1 VPYIERL
8 ADAQLADGLERAGAV
23 LIEGPKACGKTAT
36 ASRQAASILHVDSD
50 PAVAAQVAVDPA
62 LALEGPK
69 PRLLDEWQLQ
79 QSLWNAVRRE
89 VDDSGERGQFI
100 LAGSTA
106 PAANAVRHSGAGR
119 FARLR
124 MRTMSLF
131 ESGESEGTVSLAA
144 LLEGDAPRSAGSR
157 LDFDSLLARIAR
169 GGWPGQVGLP
179 DRAAL
184 AGIRD
189 YATTVAT
196 VDIDSAGK
204 LRDPARVLRLMRAL
218 ARSTSTEVTVSTLAR
233 DEASLSRDAVREY
246 LDALSRIF
254 IIEDQ
259 PAWSAHLRS
268 SATLR
273 QEPKRHFAD
282 PSLALALVGADAAGL
297 RRDLAYAGQLF
308 ESFVVHELRVLAQ
321 PLDGEVFHARDS
333 AGREVDAIV
342 QLPSGQWAGFEVKL
356 GTSPETVDRAA
367 DSLRAFTKNIE
378 GAQDPVL
385 TVVTG
390 TGPSYRRADGV
401 NVVAVSALAP

>member
-1 VPYIERL
+1 MPYIERL
-8 ADAQLADGLERAGAV
+8 ADAQLVAALERAGAV

-36 ASRQAASILHVDSD
+36 ASRRAASILHVDSD
-50 PAVAAQVAVDPA
+50 PAVAAQVAVDPT
-62 LALEGPK
+62 LALEGAK

-100 LAGSTA
+100 LTGSTA
-106 PAANAVRHSGAGR
+106 PAAGAVRHSGAGR

-131 ESGESEGTVSLAA
+131 ESGESEGSVSLAA

-157 LDFDSLLARIAR
+157 LGFDGLLARIAR
-169 GGWPGQVGLP
+169 GGWPGQVGLS

-189 YATTVAT
+189 YVATVAA

-204 LRDPARVLRLMRAL
+204 VRDPVRVLRLMRAL
-218 ARSTSTEVTVSTLAR
+218 ARSTGTEVTVSTLAR

-246 LDALSRIF
+246 LGALSRIF
-254 IIEDQ
+254 VIEDQ

-321 PLDGEVFHARDS
+321 PLGGEVFHARDS
-333 AGREVDAIV
+333 TGREVDAIV
-342 QLPSGQWAGFEVKL
+342 QLPSGRWAGFEVKL
-356 GTSPETVDRAA
+356 GTSPETMDRAA
-367 DSLRAFTKNIE
+367 RGLHTFAKSVE
-378 GAQDPVL
+378 GMEDPVL
-385 TVVTG
+385 TIVTS
-390 TGPSYRRADGV
+390 TGPSYRRVDGV
-401 NVVAVSALAP
+401 NIVAISALGP